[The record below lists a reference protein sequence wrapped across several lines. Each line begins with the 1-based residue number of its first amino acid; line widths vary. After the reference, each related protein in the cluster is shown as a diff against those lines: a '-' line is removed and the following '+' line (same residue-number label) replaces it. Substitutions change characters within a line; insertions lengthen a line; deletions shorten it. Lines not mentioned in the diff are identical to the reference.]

1 MLVHAGSCCTEL
13 LDAEATLEVDA
24 LNWNPPT
31 LTLEGFLVADTKEL
45 EVIVEG
51 FRTGLD
57 SVTIL
62 LDAAADA
69 TRELEVEETDEVGLE
84 EVLACII
91 LLGFFNTG
99 DVSIIFD
106 FLF

>member
-51 FRTGLD
+51 FRTGCTRRMRMEPRKTD
-57 SVTIL
+57 GSGL
-62 LDAAADA
+62 L
-69 TRELEVEETDEVGLE
+69 
-84 EVLACII
+84 
-91 LLGFFNTG
+91 
-99 DVSIIFD
+99 
-106 FLF
+106 

>member
-13 LDAEATLEVDA
+13 FDAEATLEVDA

-31 LTLEGFLVADTKEL
+31 LTLEGFVVADIKAL

-57 SVTIL
+57 SVPIL
-62 LDAAADA
+62 LDAAA